1 MIKDPKN
8 QTWRYN
14 LENPILGE
22 HRYKLTIVSP
32 LRHRSPFVTY
42 DSKCLFTSVDE
53 YGFTVCHFYI

>member
-14 LENPILGE
+14 LENAISGQ

-42 DSKCLFTSVDE
+42 DSKCPYTSVDE
-53 YGFTVCHFYI
+53 YGFTVCHFKI